1 MAVKDFMTKRVVYV
15 SPETTVAAAADIM
28 RDKGLRRLPVIEH
41 DKLVGLVTEGT
52 MAEASPSKATSLS
65 IYEMNYLLNKTK
77 VGDIMIKN
85 VLTVSKYASLE
96 DAIYIMLQNKVGVL
110 PVVDNDQIS
119 GIITDKDVF
128 RAFLEISGYG
138 QAGIRIGLEV
148 TDTPRVLEK
157 IANLIASENLNI
169 ERTIVAPKN
178 DTVLRV
184 ELQVEGEIGIEQL
197 KKVFVEAGFT
207 VTEIAETEAKEQKTM
222 TMNKW
227 IEVAD
232 DLLKYR
238 KKNILKDAGKISH
251 KQAIE
256 KANEEY
262 EKFRIKQDKEYI
274 SSMDQ
279 MLNKYLKENR

>member
-15 SPETTVAAAADIM
+15 S
-28 RDKGLRRLPVIEH
+28 
-41 DKLVGLVTEGT
+41 TEGT

-148 TDTPRVLEK
+148 PDTPRVLEK

-184 ELQVEGEIGIEQL
+184 ELQVEGEVGIEQL
-197 KKVFVEAGFT
+197 KEVFVEAGFT
-207 VTEIAETEAKEQKTM
+207 VTEIAKTEAKEL
-222 TMNKW
+222 
-227 IEVAD
+227 D
-232 DLLKYR
+232 
-238 KKNILKDAGKISH
+238 
-251 KQAIE
+251 
-256 KANEEY
+256 
-262 EKFRIKQDKEYI
+262 
-274 SSMDQ
+274 
-279 MLNKYLKENR
+279 

>member
-1 MAVKDFMTKRVVYV
+1 
-15 SPETTVAAAADIM
+15 M

-41 DKLVGLVTEGT
+41 DKLVGLITEGT

-119 GIITDKDVF
+119 GI
-128 RAFLEISGYG
+128 
-138 QAGIRIGLEV
+138 
-148 TDTPRVLEK
+148 
-157 IANLIASENLNI
+157 ASENLNI

-178 DTVLRV
+178 DTILRV

-207 VTEIAETEAKEQKTM
+207 VTEIAETEAKEL
-222 TMNKW
+222 
-227 IEVAD
+227 D
-232 DLLKYR
+232 
-238 KKNILKDAGKISH
+238 
-251 KQAIE
+251 
-256 KANEEY
+256 
-262 EKFRIKQDKEYI
+262 
-274 SSMDQ
+274 
-279 MLNKYLKENR
+279 

>member
-1 MAVKDFMTKRVVYV
+1 MAD
-15 SPETTVAAAADIM
+15 
-28 RDKGLRRLPVIEH
+28 
-41 DKLVGLVTEGT
+41 
-52 MAEASPSKATSLS
+52 ASPSKATSLS

-77 VGDIMIKN
+77 VGDIMIKH

-148 TDTPRVLEK
+148 IDTPRVLEK
-157 IANLIASENLNI
+157 IANLISSENLNI

-184 ELQVEGEIGIEQL
+184 ELQVEGDVEPEHL

-207 VTEIAETEAKEQKTM
+207 VTEIAETEAKEL
-222 TMNKW
+222 
-227 IEVAD
+227 D
-232 DLLKYR
+232 
-238 KKNILKDAGKISH
+238 
-251 KQAIE
+251 
-256 KANEEY
+256 
-262 EKFRIKQDKEYI
+262 
-274 SSMDQ
+274 
-279 MLNKYLKENR
+279 

>member
-15 SPETTVAAAADIM
+15 SPETTVAVAADIM
-28 RDKGLRRLPVIEH
+28 REKGLRRLPVIEH

-110 PVVDNDQIS
+110 PVVDNDQI
-119 GIITDKDVF
+119 

-207 VTEIAETEAKEQKTM
+207 VTEIAETEAKEL
-222 TMNKW
+222 
-227 IEVAD
+227 D
-232 DLLKYR
+232 
-238 KKNILKDAGKISH
+238 
-251 KQAIE
+251 
-256 KANEEY
+256 
-262 EKFRIKQDKEYI
+262 
-274 SSMDQ
+274 
-279 MLNKYLKENR
+279 

>member
-41 DKLVGLVTEGT
+41 DKLVGLITEGT

-148 TDTPRVLEK
+148 PDTPRVLEK

-169 ERTIVAPKN
+169 ESTIVAPKN

-207 VTEIAETEAKEQKTM
+207 VTEIVETEAKEL
-222 TMNKW
+222 
-227 IEVAD
+227 D
-232 DLLKYR
+232 
-238 KKNILKDAGKISH
+238 
-251 KQAIE
+251 
-256 KANEEY
+256 
-262 EKFRIKQDKEYI
+262 
-274 SSMDQ
+274 
-279 MLNKYLKENR
+279 

>member
-15 SPETTVAAAADIM
+15 SPETTVAAATDIM

-41 DKLVGLVTEGT
+41 DKLVGLITEGT

-96 DAIYIMLQNKVGVL
+96 DAIYIMLQNKIGVL

-148 TDTPRVLEK
+148 PDTPRVLEK

-178 DTVLRV
+178 YTVLRV
-184 ELQVEGEIGIEQL
+184 ELQVEGEIGIDQL

-207 VTEIAETEAKEQKTM
+207 VTEIAETEAKEL
-222 TMNKW
+222 
-227 IEVAD
+227 D
-232 DLLKYR
+232 
-238 KKNILKDAGKISH
+238 
-251 KQAIE
+251 
-256 KANEEY
+256 
-262 EKFRIKQDKEYI
+262 
-274 SSMDQ
+274 
-279 MLNKYLKENR
+279 

>member
-1 MAVKDFMTKRVVYV
+1 MAVKDFMSKRVVYV

-52 MAEASPSKATSLS
+52 MAEATPSKATTLS

-96 DAIYIMLQNKVGVL
+96 DAIYLMLKHKVGVL

-138 QAGIRIGLEV
+138 QAGVRIGLEV
-148 TDTPRVLEK
+148 PNTQRVLEK
-157 IANLIASENLNI
+157 IANLIAEDDLNI
-169 ERTIVAPKN
+169 ERTIVAPKT
-178 DTVLRV
+178 DDVLRI
-184 ELQVEGEIGIEQL
+184 ELQVQGNVDKESL
-197 KKVFVEAGFT
+197 RSSLTEAGFT
-207 VTEIAETEAKEQKTM
+207 VTELVETEVKSL
-222 TMNKW
+222 
-227 IEVAD
+227 D
-232 DLLKYR
+232 
-238 KKNILKDAGKISH
+238 
-251 KQAIE
+251 
-256 KANEEY
+256 
-262 EKFRIKQDKEYI
+262 
-274 SSMDQ
+274 
-279 MLNKYLKENR
+279 

>member
-28 RDKGLRRLPVIEH
+28 RDKELRRLPVIEH
-41 DKLVGLVTEGT
+41 DKLVGLITEGT

-148 TDTPRVLEK
+148 PDTPRVLEK

-169 ERTIVAPKN
+169 ERTIVAPKT

-207 VTEIAETEAKEQKTM
+207 VTEIAETEAKEL
-222 TMNKW
+222 
-227 IEVAD
+227 D
-232 DLLKYR
+232 
-238 KKNILKDAGKISH
+238 
-251 KQAIE
+251 
-256 KANEEY
+256 
-262 EKFRIKQDKEYI
+262 
-274 SSMDQ
+274 
-279 MLNKYLKENR
+279 

>member
-157 IANLIASENLNI
+157 IANLIASESLNI

-207 VTEIAETEAKEQKTM
+207 VTEIAETEAKEL
-222 TMNKW
+222 
-227 IEVAD
+227 D
-232 DLLKYR
+232 
-238 KKNILKDAGKISH
+238 
-251 KQAIE
+251 
-256 KANEEY
+256 
-262 EKFRIKQDKEYI
+262 
-274 SSMDQ
+274 
-279 MLNKYLKENR
+279 

>member
-28 RDKGLRRLPVIEH
+28 REKGLRRLPVIEH
-41 DKLVGLVTEGT
+41 DKLVGLITEGT

-148 TDTPRVLEK
+148 PDTPRVLEK

-178 DTVLRV
+178 GTVLRV

-207 VTEIAETEAKEQKTM
+207 VTEIAETEAKEL
-222 TMNKW
+222 
-227 IEVAD
+227 D
-232 DLLKYR
+232 
-238 KKNILKDAGKISH
+238 
-251 KQAIE
+251 
-256 KANEEY
+256 
-262 EKFRIKQDKEYI
+262 
-274 SSMDQ
+274 
-279 MLNKYLKENR
+279 

>member
-41 DKLVGLVTEGT
+41 DKLVGLITEGT

-148 TDTPRVLEK
+148 PDTPRVLEK

-169 ERTIVAPKN
+169 ERTIVSPKN

-197 KKVFVEAGFT
+197 KKVFVESGFT
-207 VTEIAETEAKEQKTM
+207 VTEIAETEAKEL
-222 TMNKW
+222 
-227 IEVAD
+227 D
-232 DLLKYR
+232 
-238 KKNILKDAGKISH
+238 
-251 KQAIE
+251 
-256 KANEEY
+256 
-262 EKFRIKQDKEYI
+262 
-274 SSMDQ
+274 
-279 MLNKYLKENR
+279 

>member
-15 SPETTVAAAADIM
+15 SPETTVAVAADIM

-148 TDTPRVLEK
+148 PDTPRVLEK

-184 ELQVEGEIGIEQL
+184 ELQVEGEVGIEQL
-197 KKVFVEAGFT
+197 KEVFVEAGFT
-207 VTEIAETEAKEQKTM
+207 VTEIAKTEAKEL
-222 TMNKW
+222 
-227 IEVAD
+227 D
-232 DLLKYR
+232 
-238 KKNILKDAGKISH
+238 
-251 KQAIE
+251 
-256 KANEEY
+256 
-262 EKFRIKQDKEYI
+262 
-274 SSMDQ
+274 
-279 MLNKYLKENR
+279 

>member
-41 DKLVGLVTEGT
+41 DKLVGLITEGT

-148 TDTPRVLEK
+148 PDTPRVLEK

-169 ERTIVAPKN
+169 ERTIVAPKS

-207 VTEIAETEAKEQKTM
+207 VTEIAETEAKEL
-222 TMNKW
+222 
-227 IEVAD
+227 D
-232 DLLKYR
+232 
-238 KKNILKDAGKISH
+238 
-251 KQAIE
+251 
-256 KANEEY
+256 
-262 EKFRIKQDKEYI
+262 
-274 SSMDQ
+274 
-279 MLNKYLKENR
+279 

>member
-15 SPETTVAAAADIM
+15 SPETTVAAATDIM

-41 DKLVGLVTEGT
+41 DKLVGLITEGT
-52 MAEASPSKATSLS
+52 IAEASPSKATSLS

-119 GIITDKDVF
+119 G
-128 RAFLEISGYG
+128 YG

-148 TDTPRVLEK
+148 LDTPRILEK
-157 IANLIASENLNI
+157 IANLISSENLNI
-169 ERTIVAPKN
+169 ERTIVAPKT

-184 ELQVEGEIGIEQL
+184 ELQVEGDVEPEYL

-207 VTEIAETEAKEQKTM
+207 VVEIAETEAKEL
-222 TMNKW
+222 
-227 IEVAD
+227 D
-232 DLLKYR
+232 
-238 KKNILKDAGKISH
+238 
-251 KQAIE
+251 
-256 KANEEY
+256 
-262 EKFRIKQDKEYI
+262 
-274 SSMDQ
+274 
-279 MLNKYLKENR
+279 

>member
-28 RDKGLRRLPVIEH
+28 REKGLRRLPVIEH

-157 IANLIASENLNI
+157 IANLIASENLNF

-207 VTEIAETEAKEQKTM
+207 VTEIAETEAKEL
-222 TMNKW
+222 
-227 IEVAD
+227 D
-232 DLLKYR
+232 
-238 KKNILKDAGKISH
+238 
-251 KQAIE
+251 
-256 KANEEY
+256 
-262 EKFRIKQDKEYI
+262 
-274 SSMDQ
+274 
-279 MLNKYLKENR
+279 

>member
-169 ERTIVAPKN
+169 ERTIVAHKN

-207 VTEIAETEAKEQKTM
+207 VTEIAETEAKEL
-222 TMNKW
+222 
-227 IEVAD
+227 D
-232 DLLKYR
+232 
-238 KKNILKDAGKISH
+238 
-251 KQAIE
+251 
-256 KANEEY
+256 
-262 EKFRIKQDKEYI
+262 
-274 SSMDQ
+274 
-279 MLNKYLKENR
+279 

>member
-15 SPETTVAAAADIM
+15 SPETTVAVAADIM
-28 RDKGLRRLPVIEH
+28 REKGLRRLPVIEH

-128 RAFLEISGYG
+128 RAFLEI
-138 QAGIRIGLEV
+138 RIGLEV

-207 VTEIAETEAKEQKTM
+207 VTEIAETEAKEL
-222 TMNKW
+222 
-227 IEVAD
+227 D
-232 DLLKYR
+232 
-238 KKNILKDAGKISH
+238 
-251 KQAIE
+251 
-256 KANEEY
+256 
-262 EKFRIKQDKEYI
+262 
-274 SSMDQ
+274 
-279 MLNKYLKENR
+279 

>member
-15 SPETTVAAAADIM
+15 SPETTVAVAADIM
-28 RDKGLRRLPVIEH
+28 REKGLRRLPVIEH

-110 PVVDNDQIS
+110 PVVD
-119 GIITDKDVF
+119 
-128 RAFLEISGYG
+128 ISGYG

-207 VTEIAETEAKEQKTM
+207 VTEIAETEAKEL
-222 TMNKW
+222 
-227 IEVAD
+227 D
-232 DLLKYR
+232 
-238 KKNILKDAGKISH
+238 
-251 KQAIE
+251 
-256 KANEEY
+256 
-262 EKFRIKQDKEYI
+262 
-274 SSMDQ
+274 
-279 MLNKYLKENR
+279 